1 MRIAISLAAGL
12 GLLSLSHA
20 QSSTRQD
27 VLQTL
32 GLSQGQV
39 LRLETPAAGEGSFTV
54 PIDFTGAADLIARGL
69 DAYRAA
75 KDRPSQT
82 LALHHLLERQHYKLG
97 HWRLASSDINYR
109 RFFDVNGLAGLR
121 VEDLIE

>member
-54 PIDFTGAADLIARGL
+54 PIDFNGAADLIELHPHSIRSASHFQVLEHLDDGSYVRIPDPVART
-69 DAYRAA
+69 YRG
-75 KDRPSQT
+75 T
-82 LALHHLLERQHYKLG
+82 LVG
-97 HWRLASSDINYR
+97 H
-109 RFFDVNGLAGLR
+109 R
-121 VEDLIE
+121 VPR